1 VTDQPLFSFLCTAYK
16 TEQYLPDT
24 IASVLAQ
31 TVEDWEL
38 VVVDNGMSDEI
49 AAIVQGY
56 ADPRIRLV
64 RQENRGVTGGVDA
77 AAAVATGR
85 WFAVLN
91 SDDQLMPEFCART
104 AALADR
110 YPDTDVVGIDA
121 HVFDERDGQDQIRG
135 YRQSV
140 GITTPPDPT
149 RPVTLVD
156 VVRGDVLYYTS
167 AIRAEAWRKG
177 GGYACDTPKVADLA
191 LYTRLLAA
199 GCEVRVLDERLA
211 RYRLRP
217 DSLSR
222 DPAEVEAFEDA
233 LETCFVRAAAAS
245 TDPRMPQAL
254 DVTLR
259 RIRWDQAMRKARA
272 ALLRG
277 DTRTAK
283 EQTRAALA
291 QKRSARPAAV
301 LVGLT
306 LAPWAL
312 RRVHPAKQAVTQLG
326 ARVARAIRL
335 RPRAAG

>member
-1 VTDQPLFSFLCTAYK
+1 VTQPLFSFLCTAYK
-16 TEQYLPDT
+16 TEQYLPAT
-24 IASVLAQ
+24 IDSVLAQ
-31 TVEDWEL
+31 TVADWEL

-49 AAIVQGY
+49 AAIVLGY
-56 ADPRIRLV
+56 RDPRIRLV

-77 AAAVATGR
+77 AAEVATGR
-85 WFAVLN
+85 YFAVLN
-91 SDDQLMPEFCART
+91 SDDQLLPEYCART
-104 AALADR
+104 AAVLER

-121 HVFDERDGQDQIRG
+121 HVFDEHDGQDQIRG

-140 GITTPPDPT
+140 GITTPADPT

-167 AIRAEAWRKG
+167 TIRAEAWRKG
-177 GGYACDTPKVADLA
+177 GGYACDTPRVADLA
-191 LYTRLLAA
+191 LYLRLLAA
-199 GCEVRVLDERLA
+199 GCEIRVLDERLA

-222 DPAEVEAFEDA
+222 DPAEVEVFEQS

-259 RIRWDQAMRKARA
+259 RIRWDRAMRKARA

-277 DTRTAK
+277 DTATAK

-291 QKRSARPAAV
+291 QKRSARPVAV

-312 RRVHPAKQAVTQLG
+312 RRVHPAKQAVSRIG
-326 ARVARAIRL
+326 AGVARSIRL
-335 RPRAAG
+335 RPKAVD